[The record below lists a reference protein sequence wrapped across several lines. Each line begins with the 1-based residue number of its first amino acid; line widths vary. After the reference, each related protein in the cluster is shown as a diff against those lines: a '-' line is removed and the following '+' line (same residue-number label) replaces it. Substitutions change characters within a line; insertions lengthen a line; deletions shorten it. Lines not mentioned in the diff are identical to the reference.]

1 MHKQLVTRTSSTE
14 SAESVEEIFT
24 PGSRAAAKGQPTRQP
39 LPGTVGK
46 KTPCRYSTQPGG
58 CRRDDCPYAH
68 PPTDETAPRP
78 AASAPAP
85 RPAASAPAHRS
96 AASAPAPRVPTTRRA
111 CDHGL
116 GCHAF
121 SCPFTHPPGRNAHLL
136 MANQTPCRWGEKC
149 KDWKSGACPF
159 AHPDSPDGVKTP
171 CRWGEKCRGKKS
183 GACPFQH

>member
-1 MHKQLVTRTSSTE
+1 MHAELPTRTPSSE
-14 SAESVEEIFT
+14 SIEEIFT
-24 PGSRAAAKGQPTRQP
+24 PGSRAAAEGQPTRQ
-39 LPGTVGK
+39 PGTVGK
-46 KTPCRYSTQPGG
+46 KTPCRYSTRLGG

-68 PPTDETAPRP
+68 PPTDETAPSP
-78 AASAPAP
+78 
-85 RPAASAPAHRS
+85 

-121 SCPFTHPPGRNAHLL
+121 SCPFTHPPGRDAHLL